1 MSGASLMERAE
12 AAMRACVAAQGAPRP
27 VSSGL
32 GSVTPEE
39 LEELRRIPGNEGVR
53 VPASRRPETAARPSP
68 VRPIRVCYRL
78 APDSVEGVPMLARVT
93 VAVFADTHDPEM
105 ADAVA
110 EAAMHRLGLRGEV
123 VS

>member
-1 MSGASLMERAE
+1 ME
-12 AAMRACVAAQGAPRP
+12 AARAAMTACESAQGAPRP

-53 VPASRRPETAARPSP
+53 PPRRPETAARPSP

-78 APDSVEGVPMLARVT
+78 APESVAGVPMLARVT

-110 EAAMHRLGLRGEV
+110 EAAMQRLGLRGEV

>member
-1 MSGASLMERAE
+1 MSGTSLMERAE

-53 VPASRRPETAARPSP
+53 VPARRPETAARPSP

-78 APDSVEGVPMLARVT
+78 APDSVGGVPMLARVT

-110 EAAMHRLGLRGEV
+110 EAAMRRLGLRGEV

>member
-1 MSGASLMERAE
+1 MRRGAASAMEAAR
-12 AAMRACVAAQGAPRP
+12 AAMRACEEAAASPRP
-27 VSSGL
+27 APPSR

-53 VPASRRPETAARPSP
+53 APARRPTAARPSP

-78 APDSVEGVPMLARVT
+78 APLEGVPMLARVT
-93 VAVFADTHDPEM
+93 VAFFADTHDPEM
-105 ADAVA
+105 AEGVA
-110 EAAMHRLGLRGEV
+110 EAAMHRLGLTGEV

>member
-1 MSGASLMERAE
+1 ME
-12 AAMRACVAAQGAPRP
+12 AARAAMAACEAAQAAQRP

-53 VPASRRPETAARPSP
+53 ASARRPETAARPSP

-78 APDSVEGVPMLARVT
+78 APESVAGVPMLARVT

-110 EAAMHRLGLRGEV
+110 EAAMQRLGLRGEV